1 MAQATTALKPFR
13 QVDENDCIHGFFTFG
28 SGVPATAGL
37 LVKVNSGWLSDQHSA
52 MLGAPG
58 AAYGNTVSQ
67 RWGAPATVVPVG
79 TSGDTVLGML
89 LYEVRET
96 DENGEKLIYKP
107 SKAYSNNW
115 IISGQG
121 VNIVTHGLFLYSGLK
136 NATVTAGAP
145 LYAEFDG
152 GICTSGSPTAVSP
165 STATRVGTA
174 LGPKDGNGY
183 VLIKLDIP

>member
-13 QVDENDCIHGFFTFG
+13 QVDENDCINGFFTFA
-28 SGVPATAGL
+28 SGIPATAGL

-89 LYEVRET
+89 LYEVREL

-115 IISGQG
+115 IISGQACS
-121 VNIVTHGLFLYSGLK
+121 IVTHGLFLYSGLQ
-136 NATVTAGAP
+136 NATVTAGAG
-145 LYAEFDG
+145 LYAGWDG
-152 GICTSGSPTAVSP
+152 SINTTGGGAGYTTS
-165 STATRVGTA
+165 TRVGTA
-174 LGPKDGNGY
+174 LGPKNSDGY